1 MAMATDSNGAGAKAG
16 ASANPAQS
24 AQAPAKLSPQDA
36 ARVNEMA
43 RIMATALGE
52 IVTVLTRAPA
62 FRHVFLSELEWR
74 VMPAIAS
81 RQFALGHVR
90 HNESGLQ
97 TPIAVLTWASVSA
110 EVDARLS
117 ATPGEPIRLTP
128 SEWTGGPHAWVVDAV
143 GDLRAIRT
151 LIQQALAGPIKGR
164 SLKLAIRDDKGQP
177 AVQTIAAG
185 AAPQDPAPN
194 PA

>member
-1 MAMATDSNGAGAKAG
+1 MTTTSNGTSGGNAG
-16 ASANPAQS
+16 PS
-24 AQAPAKLSPQDA
+24 AQATPKLSSEDA

-43 RIMATALGE
+43 KLMATALGE
-52 IVTVLTRAPA
+52 IVTVLMRAPE

-97 TPIAVLTWASVSA
+97 APIAVVLWANVSA
-110 EVDARLS
+110 EVDSRLT
-117 ATPGEPIRLTP
+117 ANVGQPIRLQP
-128 SEWTGGPHAWVVDAV
+128 SEWTGGPHAWMVEAV

-151 LIQQALAGPIKGR
+151 LIQQTLAGPLKGR
-164 SLKLAIRDDKGQP
+164 TLKLAIRDDKGQS
-177 AVQTIAAG
+177 AVQTVQAAG
-185 AAPQDPAPN
+185 AAPRDPAPN